1 MGFRPAKVLQKSD
14 YANRWRLYFSFLS
27 VIFFYWKRRQYKKN
41 SIPYNYTQFFII
53 FAEDILRSAIWKQ
66 AFIALA
72 CGIFA
77 LNYRK

>member
-1 MGFRPAKVLQKSD
+1 METLFFILECDFFFTENEDNTKKTL
-14 YANRWRLYFSFLS
+14 FLTIIRS
-27 VIFFYWKRRQYKKN
+27 
-41 SIPYNYTQFFII
+41 FFII
-53 FAEDILRSAIWKQ
+53 FAEDKLHSAIRKQ

>member
-1 MGFRPAKVLQKSD
+1 M
-14 YANRWRLYFSFLS
+14 
-27 VIFFYWKRRQYKKN
+27 IFFTENEDNTKKTLFLTIIR
-41 SIPYNYTQFFII
+41 SFFII

-77 LNYRK
+77 LNFRK

>member
-1 MGFRPAKVLQKSD
+1 METLFFILECD
-14 YANRWRLYFSFLS
+14 
-27 VIFFYWKRRQYKKN
+27 FFYWKRRQYKKN

-72 CGIFA
+72 CDIFA
-77 LNYRK
+77 LNFRKCEGSANDTT